1 MATISITVHTASA
14 YDGWAQEDRDRLDVL
29 DTEAKLADVLA
40 GKVREATE
48 VDDVTVEVR
57 REDRGDFWSISGA
70 ADAMEQRDLD
80 EIVRETLIDFPWY
93 DAQRWAVFK

>member
-1 MATISITVHTASA
+1 MATISITVHTGSA
-14 YDGWAQEDRDRLDVL
+14 MEGWAQEDIDRLDVL
-29 DTEAKLADVLA
+29 DTEAKLAEVLA
-40 GKVREATE
+40 REVREATE

-57 REDRGDFWSISGA
+57 REDRGDFWSISDA

-80 EIVRETLIDFPWY
+80 EMVREVLIDFPWY